1 MVVAAVMRWVVA
13 AAILLGAARLAAAQE
28 IYQWRD
34 GAGNVH
40 FSNVPTARSEPTGL
54 RNDPSQAPR
63 DASPDGSDGAV
74 AAPSE
79 EDQAYASDAS
89 NRRSALE
96 RQLRSAERHVKDIDA
111 KMAALARARTRN
123 AQGSAATGG
132 VGTQAAGVQ
141 SDEELAL
148 AEERAKANK
157 QVEALKGNYGQLRD
171 EVTAH
176 MGATPDWWINVR

>member
-1 MVVAAVMRWVVA
+1 MAAVMRWVAA
-13 AAILLGAARLAAAQE
+13 AAILLGTARLAAAQE

-34 GAGNVH
+34 KAGNVH
-40 FSNVPTARSEPTGL
+40 FSNVPTAQSEPTGL
-54 RNDPSQAPR
+54 RNDPSEAPQ
-63 DASPDGSDGAV
+63 DTSPGGSGAAASPPSD
-74 AAPSE
+74 
-79 EDQAYASDAS
+79 EDVAYASDAS

-96 RQLRSAERHVKDIDA
+96 RQLRGAERQMKDIDA
-111 KMAALARARTRN
+111 KLAALARARTRN

-148 AEERAKANK
+148 TEERARAAK

-171 EVTAH
+171 EVTAR
-176 MGATPDWWINVR
+176 MGSTPDWWINVH